1 MWNSSSNTISKLSE
15 FHGTKPNIGQQV
27 LKSAYH
33 AHNSVIL
40 SRMRKY
46 ADDEVKLYN
55 QVEVGT
61 VEPDVRANLGIHVIL
76 QTSD

>member
-1 MWNSSSNTISKLSE
+1 MSNSSSNTISQLLE
-15 FHGTKPNIGQQV
+15 FHGTKPNIGKQGH
-27 LKSAYH
+27 KFAYH

-40 SRMRKY
+40 SRMRNY
-46 ADDEVKLYN
+46 DDDEVKLYN

-61 VEPDVRANLGIHVIL
+61 VEPDVRANFGIHVIL